1 MFGNTHIIVVH
12 IVRKSSL
19 LSGLVKFVR
28 CLDLFKRQAMM
39 DRLVA
44 FTEQISKG
52 TADVRVTQWLGRP
65 EV

>member
-1 MFGNTHIIVVH
+1 
-12 IVRKSSL
+12 
-19 LSGLVKFVR
+19 
-28 CLDLFKRQAMM
+28 MM

-65 EV
+65 EVAGIFPHGKASIYHNPMR